1 MTHDTKIFD
10 EKVQAAKEWLVREYG
25 AIRTGRANPV
35 LLDGVKVQA
44 YGSLMPVKQVANVS
58 VEDARTIRVAPWD
71 MGLVKDVERAI
82 TQADLGIGVT
92 ADSAGVRVTVPE
104 LTAERREQ
112 LTKAAKGKLEEART
126 AVRVARDE
134 ARKIV
139 QESERAGEISEDDRF
154 RQHEELQKRSDA
166 ANEALEA
173 LFEKK
178 EHELTA

>member
-1 MTHDTKIFD
+1 MTYDSKAFN

-35 LLDGVKVQA
+35 LLDSVKVQA
-44 YGSLMPVKQVANVS
+44 YGSLTPLKQVANVS

-82 TQADLGIGVT
+82 TQADLGVGVT

-104 LTAERREQ
+104 LTAERRTQ
-112 LTKAAKGKLEEART
+112 LVKVAKQKLEEART
-126 AVRVARDE
+126 TVRIARDE
-134 ARKIV
+134 ARKSV

-154 RQHEELQKRSDA
+154 RMHEDIQKHSDA

-178 EHELTA
+178 EQELAA